1 MEYYIAQNQHTTAAC
16 KQMDLKNNTEKT
28 KTQEP
33 IYYIIPV

>member
-16 KQMDLKNNTEKT
+16 KQTDLNNTEKM